1 MSQTDAAR
9 LMGMGTSG
17 LSNYGHDVKQPGT
30 LATKK
35 MAQAYGV
42 SAGFPLG
49 LADEADSRDGGH
61 ISL

>member
-1 MSQTDAAR
+1 
-9 LMGMGTSG
+9 MGMGTSG